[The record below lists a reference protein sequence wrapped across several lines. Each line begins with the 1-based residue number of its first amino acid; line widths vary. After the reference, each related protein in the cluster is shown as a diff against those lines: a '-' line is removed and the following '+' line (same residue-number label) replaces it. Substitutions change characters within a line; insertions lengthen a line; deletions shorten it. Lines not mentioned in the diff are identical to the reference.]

1 MTGNFSVPN
10 VDHLT
15 EGVHYHVV
23 DWDFAACEPDEKM
36 VFGVCRKIG
45 GSGEKDFD
53 TSKRSKQEEKLSN
66 EAQKQSAGAS
76 TKEQASAA
84 NKKAFTV
91 EGKKFGWAIKGGK
104 PVIVAWGSV
113 AGEAKVGPKQSL
125 APQKQPT
132 ISQSPTIQS
141 NRIEGLKKALA
152 SQTTESGRQ
161 AIQNQ
166 IRQLGG

>member
-1 MTGNFSVPN
+1 MIGDFSVPN

-36 VFGVCRKIG
+36 VYGICRKVG
-45 GSGEKDFD
+45 GTGEKDFD
-53 TSKRSKQEEKLSN
+53 TSKRSKQEEQLGN
-66 EAQKQSAGAS
+66 EAQKQGAGAS

-113 AGEAKVGPKQSL
+113 AGEVKVGPKQKVS
-125 APQKQPT
+125 PQP
-132 ISQSPTIQS
+132 QSPAVQT
-141 NRIEGLKKALA
+141 NRMEGLKKALA

>member
-1 MTGNFSVPN
+1 MRGDFSVPN

-23 DWDFAACEPDEKM
+23 DWDFAACESDEKM
-36 VFGVCRKIG
+36 VFGLCRKVG
-45 GSGEKDFD
+45 GTGDKDFD
-53 TSKRSKQEEKLSN
+53 SSKRSKQEEQLSN
-66 EAQKQSAGAS
+66 EAQKQGAGAS

-113 AGEAKVGPKQSL
+113 AGEAKVGPKQKVPF
-125 APQKQPT
+125 AKQPT
-132 ISQSPTIQS
+132 QSQSSAVQT
-141 NRIEGLKKALA
+141 NRVEGLKKALA

-161 AIQNQ
+161 AIQSQ

>member
-1 MTGNFSVPN
+1 MTGDFSVPN

-23 DWDFAACEPDEKM
+23 DWDFAACESDEKM
-36 VFGVCRKIG
+36 VYGVCRKVG
-45 GSGEKDFD
+45 GTGEKDFD
-53 TSKRSKQEEKLSN
+53 TSKRSKQEEQLGN
-66 EAQKQSAGAS
+66 EAQKQGAGAS

-113 AGEAKVGPKQSL
+113 AGEAKVPS
-125 APQKQPT
+125 AKQPPQP
-132 ISQSPTIQS
+132 QSPAVQT

>member
-1 MTGNFSVPN
+1 MTGDFSVPN

-23 DWDFAACEPDEKM
+23 DWDFAACESDEKM
-36 VFGVCRKIG
+36 VFGLCRKVG
-45 GSGEKDFD
+45 GTGDKDFD
-53 TSKRSKQEEKLSN
+53 SSKRSKQEEQLSN
-66 EAQKQSAGAS
+66 EAQKQGAGAS

-113 AGEAKVGPKQSL
+113 AGEAKVPS
-125 APQKQPT
+125 AKQP
-132 ISQSPTIQS
+132 SQPQSPAVQT

>member
-1 MTGNFSVPN
+1 MTGDFSVPN
-10 VDHLT
+10 VDHLI

-36 VFGVCRKIG
+36 VYGVCRKVG
-45 GSGEKDFD
+45 GTGEKDFD
-53 TSKRSKQEEKLSN
+53 TSKRSKQEEQLGN
-66 EAQKQSAGAS
+66 EAQKQGAGAS

-113 AGEAKVGPKQSL
+113 AGEAKVPS
-125 APQKQPT
+125 AKQPAQP
-132 ISQSPTIQS
+132 QSPAVQT
-141 NRIEGLKKALA
+141 NRVEGLKKALA